1 MYGRRVAQCE
11 HDLRLDRGTKDGF
24 RFWFAVCSKC
34 LGVWPDGRM
43 SMPRTMRDPCWRWGE
58 NGALIDVPDGR
69 VCVKVL
75 PPEDRAKPAPRRD
88 RY

>member
-1 MYGRRVAQCE
+1 MSQCE

-24 RFWFAVCSKC
+24 RFRVAVCSKC

-43 SMPRTMRDPCWRWGE
+43 SMPWTMRDPCWWWGE
-58 NGALIDVPDGR
+58 NGALIDVPDELAG
-69 VCVKVL
+69 VKAL
-75 PPEDRAKPAPRRD
+75 PPEDRAKQAPRPD